1 MRKFFGCFLLYLI
14 TLSQFEKKVVTKAN
28 DFLNFFSSLTSF
40 SIQVAEGLPGIHK
53 AEILQLCDEVDNLAR
68 QLSDLCARGEGN
80 SPRAQEIARQLS
92 QKLNEL
98 KNKIQQAVVSRVV
111 EDFIDITTPLKQF
124 TEAVLAPEGTPNR
137 EQNFND
143 KTLNLQNFSNRAAK
157 TARMVAAGGRFSF
170 EKNCCIQLIW
180 YLKFLTFWGRPYFFV
195 NKFLI
200 VFNKKFLFIKAC
212 SNKNKFIRKRLI

>member
-1 MRKFFGCFLLYLI
+1 MLKQIFNILIFF
-14 TLSQFEKKVVTKAN
+14 K
-28 DFLNFFSSLTSF
+28 
-40 SIQVAEGLPGIHK
+40 VAEGLPGIHK
-53 AEILQLCDEVDNLAR
+53 AEILQLCDEVDNLSR
-68 QLSDLCARGEGN
+68 QLADLCARGEGN
-80 SPRAQEIARQLS
+80 SPRAQDIARKLS

-157 TARMVAAGGRFSF
+157 TARMVAAGGR
-170 EKNCCIQLIW
+170 
-180 YLKFLTFWGRPYFFV
+180 V
-195 NKFLI
+195 
-200 VFNKKFLFIKAC
+200 
-212 SNKNKFIRKRLI
+212 